1 MRLGGW
7 EEKATGE
14 EIEGGAESR
23 CEAVGREAGR
33 RGEGGRSKVK
43 TVIVGA
49 RETQTMNSSN

>member
-7 EEKATGE
+7 EEKATGGRRSK
-14 EIEGGAESR
+14 GGAESR
-23 CEAVGREAGR
+23 CEAVGRVAGR

-49 RETQTMNSSN
+49 REIQQ